1 MDEKSKEFHCGVD
14 VTYNTWVYVEAEN
27 ETEAEKQAI
36 KQVAEDCPDHFAYA
50 NVHAIYDEKE

>member
-50 NVHAIYDEKE
+50 NVHAIYDE